1 MKKRTKIALIV
12 LAVLL
17 AAIAGVCWWQRNN
30 LTALKMSLSYSQED
44 LAARI
49 EENDQRV
56 GAALGELPDV
66 TVRDLTDEEKTAFR
80 NDTLDRDEL
89 IERLIGK
96 AQPEPADASEP
107 ADALEPAEEAAAS
120 QPPDEDS
127 ADAAREQLARCI
139 AEIYVMKAEY
149 SAWLEA
155 QDAAAIAEFNAL
167 PEEEQTT
174 EAKYEIGMAHMQT
187 ALEKETECDQ
197 KMAALEDEISALLQE
212 LGEDTAL
219 VDEIQA
225 AYEEEKAL
233 KKAYFLSLH

>member
-17 AAIAGVCWWQRNN
+17 VAMAGVCWWQRNN
-30 LTALKMSLSYSQED
+30 LTALKMSLDYSQED
-44 LAARI
+44 LAERI

-56 GAALGELPDV
+56 GAALEELPDV
-66 TVRDLTDEEKTAFR
+66 TVRDLTDEEKAAFR
-80 NDTLDRDEL
+80 NDTLDRDKL

-96 AQPEPADASEP
+96 AQPEQADASEQ
-107 ADALEPAEEAAAS
+107 AEGAAAS
-120 QPPDEDS
+120 QPSDEGPE
-127 ADAAREQLARCI
+127 AAAREQLARCI

-155 QDAAAIAEFNAL
+155 QNAAAIEEFNAL
-167 PEEEQTT
+167 PEKEQTT
-174 EAKYEIGMAHMQT
+174 AAKYKIGMAHMKT

-197 KMAALEDEISALLQE
+197 KMAALEDEISALLKE
-212 LGEDTAL
+212 LGEDTSL

-225 AYEEEKAL
+225 AYEEEKTL
-233 KKAYFLSLH
+233 KKAYLLSLH